1 MNATTPPLNR
11 NLHITPRNY
20 PRKNKNI
27 LIEDPPDSDSPY
39 TDPDSLRTNYPLSPT
54 IPNPKLIILT
64 MKNQETKTHPIIRII
79 KASLSDLPTPSSISY
94 LWNVGF
100 LLGITLTLQIIT
112 GLLISIHYTA
122 ETSYAFSSVIHLI
135 RDVEKG

>member
-1 MNATTPPLNR
+1 MSSPTSAINLNLY
-11 NLHITPRNY
+11 NIPRNH
-20 PRKNKNI
+20 PRKNKDI
-27 LIEDPPDSDSPY
+27 LVTISPSNNNPNSNLD
-39 TDPDSLRTNYPLSPT
+39 TFHTNCSLTPT
-54 IPNPKLIILT
+54 LPNPKFIVLI
-64 MKNQETKTHPIIRII
+64 MKNQETKTHPILRIL

-94 LWNVGF
+94 LWNIGF

-122 ETSYAFSSVIHLI
+122 ETSYALSSVIHLI

>member
-1 MNATTPPLNR
+1 
-11 NLHITPRNY
+11 
-20 PRKNKNI
+20 
-27 LIEDPPDSDSPY
+27 
-39 TDPDSLRTNYPLSPT
+39 
-54 IPNPKLIILT
+54 
-64 MKNQETKTHPIIRII
+64 MKNQETKTHPILRIL

-94 LWNVGF
+94 LWNIGF

-122 ETSYAFSSVIHLI
+122 ETSYALSSVIHLI